1 MIWLSKSWEWI
12 KKNWKYVITFGIPVI
27 LSAIVSLIKSNQSL
41 KNKTE
46 FKANEQIIN
55 KQASELEA
63 QLLQDAKNFMV
74 ILKMHLMIGQKI
86 WKRYKTTKK
95 QRLTVSIQ
103 LKLLL
108 KPLKINWTNNYAC
121 DNKRNVYAT
130 LREPLYR

>member
-63 QLLQDAKNFMV
+63 QLLQDANKELHGDTQDAFDDWTEDMEE
-74 ILKMHLMIGQKI
+74 
-86 WKRYKTTKK
+86 
-95 QRLTVSIQ
+95 IQ
-103 LKLLL
+103 
-108 KPLKINWTNNYAC
+108 
-121 DNKRNVYAT
+121 DNKKAT
-130 LREPLYR
+130 INSINSAEAATQAIKNKLGE